1 MVDAGV
7 VDAGVADVGVVDVG
21 VADAGVADAGVADAG
36 VADAVEVVAST
47 VDSSSV
53 RATDDVPQAAAS
65 STESDATTPHRAV
78 RGTCIP
84 SGLHPAV
91 VRWWHPHPKIVGER
105 QR

>member
-1 MVDAGV
+1 MGV
-7 VDAGVADVGVVDVG
+7 VDVGVVDVG
-21 VADAGVADAGVADAG
+21 VVDAVAVDVVVG
-36 VADAVEVVAST
+36 DAVEVVAST

-65 STESDATTPHRAV
+65 STESDATTPRRAV

-84 SGLHPAV
+84 SGLHPTV
-91 VRWWHPHPKIVGER
+91 VRWWHPHPEIVGER

>member
-1 MVDAGV
+1 MV
-7 VDAGVADVGVVDVG
+7 VVDV
-21 VADAGVADAGVADAG
+21 VVVDVDVVDVD

-91 VRWWHPHPKIVGER
+91 VRWWHPHPEIVGER

>member
-1 MVDAGV
+1 MV
-7 VDAGVADVGVVDVG
+7 VVDVAVVDVAVVDVA
-21 VADAGVADAGVADAG
+21 VADAVAVDVVVG
-36 VADAVEVVAST
+36 DAVEVVAST

-65 STESDATTPHRAV
+65 STESDATTTHRAV

-91 VRWWHPHPKIVGER
+91 IRWWHPHPEIVGER

>member
-1 MVDAGV
+1 MV
-7 VDAGVADVGVVDVG
+7 VVDV
-21 VADAGVADAGVADAG
+21 VVVDVDVVDVDVVDVD

-91 VRWWHPHPKIVGER
+91 VRWWHPHPEIVGER

>member
-1 MVDAGV
+1 V
-7 VDAGVADVGVVDVG
+7 VVVDV
-21 VADAGVADAGVADAG
+21 VVVDVDVVDVDVVDVD

-91 VRWWHPHPKIVGER
+91 VRWWHPHPEIVGER

>member
-1 MVDAGV
+1 MV
-7 VDAGVADVGVVDVG
+7 VVDV
-21 VADAGVADAGVADAG
+21 VVVDVDVVDVDVVDVDVVDVD

-91 VRWWHPHPKIVGER
+91 VRWWHPHPEIVGER